1 MRFRHEQ
8 SYDAPADR
16 VHEMLADPAF
26 RNRVCAAQ
34 EATSCT
40 VSIEP
45 NGAGMSVTVDQ
56 RRPSDGIP
64 GFARKI
70 VGDEIRIVQR
80 EDWSDQTKAVLTVTI
95 PGKPG
100 ELNGTVTVVGDG
112 DRTVETIDGDLRVN
126 IPVLGAKL
134 EQLIAELLGEA
145 LDVEQEIGRSW
156 LAGER

>member
-1 MRFRHEQ
+1 MQFRHEQ

-16 VHEMLADPAF
+16 VHEMLADPDF
-26 RNRVCAAQ
+26 RKRVCAAQ
-34 EATSCT
+34 KATACT

-45 NGAGMSVTVDQ
+45 DGAGMSVTVDQ
-56 RRPSDGIP
+56 KRPSDGIP

-80 EDWSDQTKAVLTVTI
+80 EDWSDQNKAVLTVTI

-100 ELNGTVTVVGDG
+100 ELNGTITVVGDG
-112 DRTVETIDGDLRVN
+112 NRTVETIDGDLRVS

>member
-1 MRFRHEQ
+1 
-8 SYDAPADR
+8 
-16 VHEMLADPAF
+16 
-26 RNRVCAAQ
+26 
-34 EATSCT
+34 
-40 VSIEP
+40 
-45 NGAGMSVTVDQ
+45 
-56 RRPSDGIP
+56 
-64 GFARKI
+64 
-70 VGDEIRIVQR
+70 
-80 EDWSDQTKAVLTVTI
+80 TVTI

-112 DRTVETIDGDLRVN
+112 NRTVETIDGDLRVN